1 MIKDHISLHSS
12 AILPGRSLPSLEHVS
27 HLLRNDAAAAST
39 AVCAY
44 RAAPRRTSYPAA
56 RGASTL
62 IGSSIRTTAWASRQ
76 LLIGLSGQ
84 VARVTSAPPRT
95 AVAGR
100 WGNSGQRHRRQLQQ
114 SPRVRHQADIE
125 RAGASAHGW
134 MRDKRHLACPHGR
147 NHRKAKYQ
155 MIPGNLWSRT
165 EEWHSLFNHVGQNS
179 AQGCVCASV
188 ETGTTLPLVAHP
200 LGISAEDLL
209 LSPPCS
215 SVEAWSCV
223 RSHGLHGECR
233 RQGCRGEVQ
242 NDWQEPPRRR
252 REGGQRGETAAPG

>member
-1 MIKDHISLHSS
+1 MFLICWGTTLPPRPLQS
-12 AILPGRSLPSLEHVS
+12 AR
-27 HLLRNDAAAAST
+27 T
-39 AVCAY
+39 
-44 RAAPRRTSYPAA
+44 APRRTSYPAA

-62 IGSSIRTTAWASRQ
+62 IGSSIRTTAWASRE

-179 AQGCVCASV
+179 AQGCVCVSV